1 MPLAFS
7 PPLFSLGSDD
17 CGIDAACKLSRATNF
32 TLTTIDCACLIR
44 GGFWQLSQ
52 SGLEPR
58 SFTLTPWLFASRQ
71 AHIAKLYGVK
81 NPVNNEETMRTGYLF
96 PAGTLTHTS
105 PLLKA
110 SRATQVRVQWKCQ
123 LFSFCEKKQ
132 NKTVMVSMMYG
143 EVDLKNSSVQS
154 WDKPDHFSSK
164 PCF

>member
-32 TLTTIDCACLIR
+32 TLTTIDCACLIQ
-44 GGFWQLSQ
+44 GVFWQLSQ

-96 PAGTLTHTS
+96 PAGKEIALLTPPHYS
-105 PLLKA
+105 KRREQPRLECSGNA
-110 SRATQVRVQWKCQ
+110 S
-123 LFSFCEKKQ
+123 SFHFAKKTKQ
-132 NKTVMVSMMYG
+132 NCNGVHDVWGSWLKEFQCTVMG
-143 EVDLKNSSVQS
+143 
-154 WDKPDHFSSK
+154 
-164 PCF
+164 